1 MEEILH
7 QLVDGFSN
15 GFQLVQDFLQQY
27 LGYILQ
33 DGAPQLWS
41 LVYKLH
47 EYEFLIST
55 KINQRIQPLVSQL
68 NAIFRAPS
76 CSIHW

>member
-7 QLVDGFSN
+7 QLVDGLSN

-33 DGAPQLWS
+33 DGAPQVWS

-47 EYEFLIST
+47 EY
-55 KINQRIQPLVSQL
+55 
-68 NAIFRAPS
+68 
-76 CSIHW
+76 